1 MATINFYYRGKN
13 DTGNLTVR
21 LKHSTSIDY
30 RLSSDIVSSRKY
42 WFKTNGKHRKLDEL
56 SYLSAEAKS
65 HKLFLEKF
73 QDNILL
79 RFKTD
84 YNNGVPISKEWF
96 AESIDA
102 VSNVLNKKDKIE
114 NAQSEINKKEQEILD
129 KEKDAYN
136 KNLVTSAIQR
146 VIDVEYFNNK
156 DQQKIFKQALSKVNA
171 FQNIKKVKLTTKDI
185 TQNFIDEFTAF
196 LMKELKHQISTTRK
210 HCKSLVHSVKYQKN
224 AFPNIVEVTLGI
236 GEIKYIKQS
245 KSEKRKTRS
254 EIVVTLSFDELDRIH
269 NTDVPKRLLNT
280 KKIILFGCEI
290 GLRVSDYEKLT
301 ENNIH
306 RVGDL
311 EYWGF
316 WNEKTGIDVVIPIT
330 ERIKKLIEYYG
341 MPRTIYS
348 KSADVIINR
357 EMKEVCELAG
367 IDEVIQS
374 RKSQPVI
381 INNQQTRRTISM
393 KYHKYEVI
401 STHSLRRSFATNYK
415 DTLTPYQT
423 RQITGHSSDA
433 QLLEYI
439 NQDKDRSEIV
449 KQMASKM
456 NSNEIQ
462 RKEKTAKLEVIKS
475 ASNQ

>member
-30 RLSSDIVSSRKY
+30 RLSSDIISSRKY

-65 HKLFLEKF
+65 HKLFLEQF

-84 YNNGVPISKEWF
+84 FNNGVPISKEWF
-96 AESIDA
+96 ADNIDA
-102 VSNVLNKKDKIE
+102 VTNSLNSKDDIE
-114 NAQSEINKKEQEILD
+114 NAQSEINEKEQNRLNN
-129 KEKDAYN
+129 EKDIYE
-136 KNLVTSAIQR
+136 KNLLINAIQR
-146 VIDVEYFNNK
+146 IIDVEYFNNK
-156 DQQKIFKQALSKVNA
+156 DQQKIYRQALNKVA
-171 FQNIKKVKLTTKDI
+171 DFQSLKKVKLMTKDI

-196 LMKELKHQISTTRK
+196 LMKDLQHVISTARK

-224 AFPNIVEVTLGI
+224 AFPDIVKVSSGI
-236 GEIKYIKQS
+236 NDIKYKKES

-254 EIVVTLSFDELDRIH
+254 EIVVTLSFDELDQIH
-269 NTDVPKRLLNT
+269 NTVVPDKLLNT

-290 GLRVSDYEKLT
+290 GLRVSDYDKLT
-301 ENNIH
+301 EDNICKI
-306 RVGDL
+306 GDL

-316 WNEKTGIDVVIPIT
+316 WNEKTGVDVVIPIT
-330 ERIKKLIEYYG
+330 ERIKRLINHYG

-348 KSADVIINR
+348 KSADVVINR
-357 EMKEVCELAG
+357 EMKEVCRLAN
-367 IDEVIQS
+367 IDELIQS
-374 RKSQPVI
+374 RKSQSVI
-381 INNQQTRRTISM
+381 VNNKQTRRTISM
-393 KYHKYEVI
+393 KYPKHQVI

-415 DTLTPYQT
+415 DTLTPYET

-433 QLLEYI
+433 QLMEYI

-456 NSNEIQ
+456 NSSEVQ
-462 RKEKTAKLEVIKS
+462 RIEKTAKLEVIKT

>member
-13 DTGNLTVR
+13 ETGNLTIR

-30 RLSSDIVSSRKY
+30 RLSSDIISSRKY
-42 WFKTNGKHRKLDEL
+42 WFKTNERHRKLDEL
-56 SYLSAEAKS
+56 SYLGAQAKS

-73 QDNILL
+73 QDSILL

-84 YNNGVPISKEWF
+84 FNNGIPISKEWF
-96 AESIDA
+96 AKNIDA
-102 VSNVLNKKDKIE
+102 VTDIINRKDDIE
-114 NAQSEINKKEQEILD
+114 NAQNEINQNAQELLD
-129 KEKDAYN
+129 KVQDVHN
-136 KNLVTSAIQR
+136 KNLITSAIQR

-156 DQQKIFKQALSKVNA
+156 DQQKIFKQALNKVSA
-171 FQNIKKVKLTTKDI
+171 YQRAKKVELMTKDI

-196 LMKELKHQISTTRK
+196 LMKDLQHRISTTRK

-224 AFPNIVEVTLGI
+224 AFPDIVEVSLGV

-254 EIVVTLSFDELDRIH
+254 EIVVTLSFDELDQIH
-269 NTDVPKRLLNT
+269 NTDVPDRLLNS

-290 GLRVSDYEKLT
+290 GLRVSDYDKLT
-301 ENNIH
+301 DDNIC

-311 EYWGF
+311 EYWSF
-316 WNEKTGIDVVIPIT
+316 WNQKTGIDVVIPIT
-330 ERIKKLIEYYG
+330 ERIKKLITHYG

-348 KSADVIINR
+348 KSADVVINR
-357 EMKEVCELAG
+357 EMKEVCRLAG

-374 RKSQPVI
+374 RKSQSVN
-381 INNQQTRRTISM
+381 INNEQTRRTVSM
-393 KYHKYEVI
+393 KYPKYEVV

-439 NQDKDRSEIV
+439 NQDKNRSEIV

-456 NSNEIQ
+456 NSSEVL
-462 RKEKTAKLEVIKS
+462 RKEKTIQLKVVKN
-475 ASNQ
+475 ASN